1 MLNAE
6 REMRNAE
13 SAIDDIQHSTFSIQ
27 HFFPASMRHTY
38 CRVPVVMVRLA
49 GLLLTV
55 AYAAFILWLYAA
67 QPQTVAEVTG
77 SVASGVGAYQVDA
90 QATADA
96 MAFFYRDAFPEARA
110 AFERA
115 DPAHRDARTQFYIAY
130 SYYRQGWGRVYH
142 DDALFRKGIEAV
154 DRAIAVASNHR
165 VVVDDPELGMHT
177 ADELK
182 AELERGVTREASDFN
197 PLKVLRTRK

>member
-1 MLNAE
+1 
-6 REMRNAE
+6 
-13 SAIDDIQHSTFSIQ
+13 
-27 HFFPASMRHTY
+27 
-38 CRVPVVMVRLA
+38 MVRIA
-49 GLLLTV
+49 GLLSAV
-55 AYAAFILWLYAA
+55 GYAAFIIWLYQA

-77 SVASGVGAYQVDA
+77 SVASGVGAYRVDP

-96 MAFFYRDAFPEARA
+96 RGFFYRDAVPEARA

-130 SYYRQGWGRVYH
+130 SYYRQGWGRVYN
-142 DDALFRKGIEAV
+142 DDVLFRKGIETV
-154 DRAIAVASNHR
+154 DRAIALAPDHR
-165 VVVDDPELGMHT
+165 LVVDDPELGMHT

-197 PLKVLRTRK
+197 PLRVFRPRK